1 MFSHHRFDAHPTTTG
16 KSFSREHSVTVEPPN
31 PGLDDSNSEEY
42 KCSEI
47 SSDVSP
53 GINDKFYV
61 MATTRK
67 LKQPRTMADRMELN
81 ESPPSPLPNAPVA
94 WESTQPLNR
103 LPFSETQMARKS
115 LDRK

>member
-1 MFSHHRFDAHPTTTG
+1 MFIDAHPTTTG

-31 PGLDDSNSEEY
+31 PSHPGLDDTNSEEY

-67 LKQPRTMADRMELN
+67 VKQPRTLSDRMELN
-81 ESPPSPLPNAPVA
+81 ELPPSPLPHAPVA

-103 LPFSETQMARKS
+103 MPFSETQMARKTS
-115 LDRK
+115 YRKQ